1 MNFFKIAVIVLFIL
15 ATVITAAIRPGVHNP
30 MIIENEDFKLARIS
44 DEVKQIPVVYTPEQT
59 KTVQE
64 VQIAEPQTQ
73 TVTQQIVYDTPKSK
87 PQERVVQTQNVQPSP
102 KSINIT
108 TDTNPSNKSQLE
120 LLQKIMQNAEQAERL
135 AEQKPQPKPVEK
147 PQPQPKPKPIEKQV
161 QVTQTPQNV
170 ETKPVKTGSN
180 PYMTEEEEIIAWNVW
195 RSNLHNQI
203 MKDSD
208 VGSAFVG
215 TIFSFSFIV
224 DKFGNVSNIKVE
236 AFPPYFMDIA
246 RDGVKPAIQ
255 RLQNKP
261 ILNFPRGTKR
271 TTTVVEG
278 KFAVGTVNRFST
290 PGEYSDYERVT
301 R

>member
-1 MNFFKIAVIVLFIL
+1 MNFLKIAFIVLFVL
-15 ATVITAAIRPGVHNP
+15 ATAITAVIRPSVHNP
-30 MIIENEDFKLARIS
+30 MIIEDQDFKLVRIS
-44 DEVKQIPVVYTPEQT
+44 DEIPVTVVSNPEQT

-64 VQIAEPQTQ
+64 IQMVEPKVEKT
-73 TVTQQIVYDTPKSK
+73 TQQIVYDTPKSIPTEK
-87 PQERVVQTQNVQPSP
+87 VVRTQNVDNAP
-102 KSINIT
+102 KKVNVT
-108 TDTNPSNKSQLE
+108 TGTNPSDKSQLE
-120 LLQKIMQNAEQAERL
+120 LLQKIIKNTEQVQQNPEPQPQPKVVEQPV
-135 AEQKPQPKPVEK
+135 QKPKPVEK
-147 PQPQPKPKPIEKQV
+147 PV
-161 QVTQTPQNV
+161 QVTQTPTPV

-195 RSNLHNQI
+195 RSNIHNQI

-208 VGSAFVG
+208 IGSAFVG
-215 TIFSFSFIV
+215 TVFSFSFIV

-246 RDGVKPAIQ
+246 RDGVKPAIA

-271 TTTVVEG
+271 TSTIVEG

-290 PGEYSDYERVT
+290 PGEYSDYERVMH
-301 R
+301 